1 MRCGRGS
8 FFRIGDQAEWSYLLP
23 RRPGRGSYVLEVK
36 AIDGAFNRG
45 AVTRVRFRVR

>member
-8 FFRIGDQAEWSYLLP
+8 FFRIGDRADWSYLLP
-23 RRPGRGSYVLEVK
+23 KRLGRGRYVLEVK

-45 AVTRVRFRVR
+45 SPARCASG